1 MRPTPL
7 ISTVR
12 HGAGTYS
19 HHLRC
24 PQPSW
29 PLAGL
34 TVGVAG
40 ASAYP
45 LLGSEYLWDI
55 PRWAMIV
62 LLPGFLAGDEFYK
75 WGLSREA
82 SKVVGVLYP
91 GLSYAALAGL
101 ARLGWCAFHYRRQA
115 AAPRRTCK

>member
-1 MRPTPL
+1 MKPTPS

-24 PQPSW
+24 PQLSW
-29 PLAGL
+29 PLAGV

-40 ASAYP
+40 ASAYL
-45 LLGSEYLWDI
+45 LLGGEYLWDI

-62 LLPGFLAGDEFYK
+62 FLPGFLAVNEFCK
-75 WGLSREA
+75 WGVSREA
-82 SKVVGVLYP
+82 SKMVGVLYLGP
-91 GLSYAALAGL
+91 SYAALAGL
-101 ARLGWCAFHYRRQA
+101 ARLGCCALQHRRQA
-115 AAPRRTCK
+115 AAA

>member
-1 MRPTPL
+1 MKPTPL

-12 HGAGTYS
+12 NAAGTNR

-24 PQPSW
+24 PKLSW
-29 PLAGL
+29 PLAGV

-40 ASAYP
+40 ASAY
-45 LLGSEYLWDI
+45 LLPGGEYLWDI

-62 LLPGFLAGDEFYK
+62 LLPGFLAGDEIYK

-82 SKVVGVLYP
+82 SKMVGVLYLGP
-91 GLSYAALAGL
+91 SYAALAGL
-101 ARLGWCAFHYRRQA
+101 ARLGCCALQHRRQA
-115 AAPRRTCK
+115 AAA